1 VQTKSSR
8 LRWRW
13 GTRDLSG
20 EKIKY
25 LFLEGVNFSMRLH
38 GSVENVSVLVAI
50 TVTEVGHRLVQ
61 GLQTGDKESA
71 SCWRD
76 VFKDLKKR
84 GPDG

>member
-1 VQTKSSR
+1 
-8 LRWRW
+8 
-13 GTRDLSG
+13 
-20 EKIKY
+20 
-25 LFLEGVNFSMRLH
+25 MRLH

-61 GLQTGDKESA
+61 GLQAGDKESA

-76 VFKDLKKR
+76 FFKDLKKR